1 MLCGFAIRIKQDLKI
16 YVIATALGSASASAL
31 AGITSALAGSAVILV
46 GLAASALASTTS
58 ARCILR
64 SAAVPFPRSLSC
76 NFCRF
81 MFKSNYQYYFRR
93 NYIMK
98 DMKEL
103 LHSAHLTKTQ
113 KIIAEYVLDNASEA
127 CFMTSTEIAL
137 KLGVSESSV
146 IRFSRT
152 IGFDGFMDF
161 QKALRKDYQD
171 KVLSIS
177 SSITVPSQRIA
188 KQAKLDTSSD
198 YINWHFKNAAHNL
211 EEIFI
216 QNSIETFEQAA
227 DLIVSSKHKYIAATR
242 GNICLAD
249 FFLLYL
255 KQMVP
260 HVTMTTTTSMSPI
273 DHMCNISHTDC
284 LVLFSFPRYSSQDEV
299 TAEMAHDAG
308 ASIIVITDK
317 PSSLLAKYADI
328 LLTVPV
334 DSNTFFNSMIGPQFV
349 TEALLEIISHRA
361 KGIEKR
367 LNIIDKYLNKLGNY

>member
-1 MLCGFAIRIKQDLKI
+1 
-16 YVIATALGSASASAL
+16 
-31 AGITSALAGSAVILV
+31 
-46 GLAASALASTTS
+46 
-58 ARCILR
+58 
-64 SAAVPFPRSLSC
+64 
-76 NFCRF
+76 
-81 MFKSNYQYYFRR
+81 
-93 NYIMK
+93 MK

-113 KIIAEYVLDNASEA
+113 RIIAEYVLDNASEA

-177 SSITVPSQRIA
+177 SSITIPSQRIA
-188 KQAKLDTSSD
+188 KQAKLDNSSD
-198 YINWHFKNAAHNL
+198 YINRHFKNAAHNL

-216 QNSIETFEQAA
+216 QNSIETFEKAA

-242 GNICLAD
+242 GD

-273 DHMCNISHTDC
+273 DHMCNISQTDC

-299 TAEMAHDAG
+299 TAEMARDAG

-317 PSSLLAKYADI
+317 PSSLLAQYADI

-349 TEALLEIISHRA
+349 TESLLEIISHKA

-367 LNIIDKYLNKLGNY
+367 LNTIDKYLNKLGNY

>member
-1 MLCGFAIRIKQDLKI
+1 ME
-16 YVIATALGSASASAL
+16 
-31 AGITSALAGSAVILV
+31 
-46 GLAASALASTTS
+46 
-58 ARCILR
+58 
-64 SAAVPFPRSLSC
+64 
-76 NFCRF
+76 N
-81 MFKSNYQYYFRR
+81 
-93 NYIMK
+93 
-98 DMKEL
+98 MKEL
-103 LHSAHLTKTQ
+103 LHSKRLTKTQ
-113 KIIAEYVLDNASEA
+113 KVIAEYILDNASEA

-152 IGFDGFMDF
+152 IGFAGFMDF

-188 KQAKLDTSSD
+188 KQAKLESSAD
-198 YINWHFKNAAHNL
+198 YINRHLKNAAHNL

-216 QNSIETFEQAA
+216 QNSIQTFEQAA
-227 DLIVSSKHKYIAATR
+227 DTIISSKHKYIAATR

-249 FFLLYL
+249 YFILYL

-260 HVTMTTTTSMSPI
+260 HVTMTTTTTMSPI
-273 DHMCNISHTDC
+273 DHMCNISQTDC
-284 LVLFSFPRYSSQDEV
+284 LILFSFPRYSLQDKV

-317 PSSLLAKYADI
+317 PSSELAQYATV

-334 DSNTFFNSMIGPQFV
+334 DSNTFFNSMIAPQFV
-349 TEALLEIISHRA
+349 SEALLETISHKA

-367 LNIIDKYLNKLGNY
+367 LDTIDKYLSKLGNY